1 MQPYFFPYLG
11 YFQLIKE
18 VDKFVIYD
26 NIQYTKKG
34 WINRNRYLVN
44 GESKYITI
52 PLKKDSDYLDV
63 VDRWI
68 SEDFDKIK
76 LLNQI
81 KEAYKKAPY
90 FSDTY
95 RLLEECI
102 QYSENNLFGFIYNSI
117 IKVVEYLQIDT
128 EVVIS
133 SSIDINHSL
142 KSKDKVIEIC
152 KAIGGDVY
160 VNPVGGMELYSK
172 AEFDEKGLLLNFI
185 QMQEVRYEQ
194 FDREFVP
201 MLSIIDVLMFNS
213 KETVIQLLDSYNIQ

>member
-44 GESKYITI
+44 GKVKYLTI

-63 VDRWI
+63 VERWI
-68 SEDFDKIK
+68 ADDFDSNK

-102 QYSENNLFGFIYNSI
+102 QYSENNLFAFIYNTI

-128 EVVIS
+128 EIVIS
-133 SSIDINHSL
+133 SSIPINHSL

-152 KAIGGDVY
+152 KAMGGDEY

-172 AEFDEKGLLLNFI
+172 AEFAEKGILLNFI

-194 FDREFVP
+194 FDHEFVP

-213 KETVIQLLDSYNIQ
+213 KETVMQLLCNYNIY